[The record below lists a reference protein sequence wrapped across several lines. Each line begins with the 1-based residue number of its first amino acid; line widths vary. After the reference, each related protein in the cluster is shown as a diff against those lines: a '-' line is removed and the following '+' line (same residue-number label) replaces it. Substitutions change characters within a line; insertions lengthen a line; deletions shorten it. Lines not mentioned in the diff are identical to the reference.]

1 MERRKRTVFRTYIN
15 FIGEEG
21 YSVGQQGQETKGWGI
36 WNVRSRLARTELK
49 IKQRK
54 LVLGFIGGSITDGR
68 PRHNWPEAV
77 TAWFVDRFKG
87 VKIIVENAAIGA
99 TGSDLAVFRAK
110 RDLLD
115 RGCDLI
121 FVDYAVN
128 DEGVPTQ
135 RRMATREG
143 LIRKILG
150 YEVEGDETPK
160 SNVATDGKMM
170 DQSIKQVELCELCP
184 DVILVYTF
192 SQSMCE
198 PMLAGQVPPSIAE
211 FEQLAQH
218 YNLNSIW
225 MGKYAFEEVQRG
237 LMRWEEWL
245 PDGLHPTSRG
255 SYSYAQSVI
264 AFLEQQ
270 LVEGLHNYDLETD
283 SHLSHANINN
293 DDEVSTSVKELP
305 ILPVLRHNLPEPLEA
320 SHWQSAKVMSLDS
333 ICTEGPWVMK
343 RWLDYEWLD
352 HVLETNSIGAKLS
365 FTFKGRGVA
374 LAFDFGKASAD
385 FKYRIDNGDW
395 DVVRLDRPDWVG
407 SNGWLRLCT
416 LAETLAAGEHLVE
429 LEVLHSNDPACQGF
443 NFRLG
448 LVGIIQ

>member
-1 MERRKRTVFRTYIN
+1 M
-15 FIGEEG
+15 
-21 YSVGQQGQETKGWGI
+21 GQQAKGCGI
-36 WNVRSRLARTELK
+36 WNVRSKLARTVQT
-49 IKQRK
+49 IKEGR
-54 LVLGFIGGSITDGR
+54 LVIGFIGGSITDGR

-77 TAWFVDRFKG
+77 TAWFVDRFQG
-87 VKIIVENAAIGA
+87 IKIVVENAAIGA

-143 LIRKILG
+143 LIRKLLAS
-150 YEVEGDETPK
+150 EGDEVPN
-160 SNVATDGKMM
+160 SNVTTGAKAIDRL
-170 DQSIKQVELCELCP
+170 INERELCP
-184 DVILVYTF
+184 DVVLVYTF
-192 SQSMCE
+192 SQSMSE

-211 FEQLAQH
+211 FEQLAMH

-225 MGKYAFEEVQRG
+225 MGKYAYGEVQRG

-264 AFLEQQ
+264 AFLEKQ
-270 LVEGLHNYDLETD
+270 LFNNVKGNNNEN
-283 SHLSHANINN
+283 NNN
-293 DDEVSTSVKELP
+293 DGDNGDNQNRFLITEPSTAIKELP
-305 ILPVLRHNLPEPLEA
+305 LLSLNLPEPLDA

-333 ICTEGPWVMK
+333 ISTEGPWVMK
-343 RWLDYEWLD
+343 RWLDYEWFD
-352 HVLETNSIGAKLS
+352 HVLETNTIGAKLS

-385 FKYRIDNGDW
+385 FKYRIDKGDW
-395 DVVRLDRPDWVG
+395 NVVRLDRPDWVG
-407 SNGWLRLCT
+407 SSGWLRLST
-416 LAETLAAGEHLVE
+416 LAETLAAGEHYVE
-429 LEVLHSNDPACQGF
+429 LEVVHSNDPACKGF

>member
-1 MERRKRTVFRTYIN
+1 VKE
-15 FIGEEG
+15 
-21 YSVGQQGQETKGWGI
+21 QAKGPVV
-36 WNVRSRLARTELK
+36 WNVRSKLARTEQK
-49 IKQRK
+49 IKQGK
-54 LVLGFIGGSITDGR
+54 LVIGFIGGSITDGR

-77 TAWFVDRFKG
+77 TAWFVDRFQG
-87 VKIIVENAAIGA
+87 IKIVVENAAIGA

-143 LIRKILG
+143 LIRKLLAN
-150 YEVEGDETPK
+150 EGDELAN
-160 SNVATDGKMM
+160 SNVTIDGKAM
-170 DQSIKQVELCELCP
+170 DQSINQMKLCELCP
-184 DVILVYTF
+184 DVVLVYTF
-192 SQSMCE
+192 SQSMSE
-198 PMLAGQVPPSIAE
+198 PMLAEQVPSSIAE
-211 FEQLAQH
+211 FEKLAQH

-225 MGKYAFEEVQRG
+225 MGKYAYGEVQRG

-264 AFLEQQ
+264 AFLETQ
-270 LVEGLHNYDLETD
+270 LGDCFGD
-283 SHLSHANINN
+283 S
-293 DDEVSTSVKELP
+293 STSGNELP
-305 ILPVLRHNLPEPLEA
+305 ILSCNLPEPLEP
-320 SHWQSAKVMSLDS
+320 SHWQSAKVMSIDS

-352 HVLETNSIGAKLS
+352 HVLETNTIGAKLS

-395 DVVRLDRPDWVG
+395 NVVLLDRPDWVG
-407 SNGWLRLCT
+407 SSGWLRLST
-416 LAETLAAGEHLVE
+416 LAETLAAGEHYVE
-429 LEVLHSNDPACQGF
+429 LEIVHSNDPACQGF

>member
-1 MERRKRTVFRTYIN
+1 M
-15 FIGEEG
+15 
-21 YSVGQQGQETKGWGI
+21 GQQAKDMGI
-36 WNVRSRLARTELK
+36 WNVRSRLARTEKK
-49 IKQRK
+49 IKEGK
-54 LVLGFIGGSITDGR
+54 LVIGFIGGSITDGR

-87 VKIIVENAAIGA
+87 IKIVVENAAIGA

-143 LIRKILG
+143 LIRKLLASD
-150 YEVEGDETPK
+150 DEIPN
-160 SNVATDGKMM
+160 SNVITDGKAM
-170 DQSIKQVELCELCP
+170 DRSINQMELCELCP

-198 PMLAGQVPPSIAE
+198 PMLAEQLPPSIAE
-211 FEQLAQH
+211 FEQLAQN

-225 MGKYAFEEVQRG
+225 MGKYAFGEVQRG

-264 AFLEQQ
+264 AFLETQ
-270 LVEGLHNYDLETD
+270 LVDFFGD
-283 SHLSHANINN
+283 SSA
-293 DDEVSTSVKELP
+293 SVKELP
-305 ILPVLRHNLPEPLEA
+305 ILSYNLPEPLEF

-343 RWLDYEWLD
+343 RWLDYEWFD
-352 HVLETNSIGAKLS
+352 HVLETNTIGAKLS

-385 FKYRIDNGDW
+385 FKYRIDNGEW
-395 DVVRLDRPDWVG
+395 VIVQLDRPDWVG
-407 SNGWLRLCT
+407 SGGWLRLNT
-416 LAETLAAGEHLVE
+416 LAETLAVGEHYVE
-429 LEVLHSNDPACQGF
+429 LEIVHSNDPACQGF

>member
-1 MERRKRTVFRTYIN
+1 MGK
-15 FIGEEG
+15 
-21 YSVGQQGQETKGWGI
+21 GI
-36 WNVRSRLARTELK
+36 WNDRSRLARTGQK
-49 IKQRK
+49 IKDGK
-54 LVLGFIGGSITDGR
+54 LVIGFIGGSITDGR

-77 TAWFVDRFKG
+77 TAWFVDRFQG
-87 VKIIVENAAIGA
+87 IKIVVENAAIGA

-143 LIRKILG
+143 LIRKLLAS
-150 YEVEGDETPK
+150 EGDEIPN
-160 SNVATDGKMM
+160 SNVTTDGKAI
-170 DQSIKQVELCELCP
+170 DRSINEMELCP

-192 SQSMCE
+192 SQSMSE

-225 MGKYAFEEVQRG
+225 MGKYAFQEVQRG

-264 AFLEQQ
+264 AFLEKQ
-270 LVEGLHNYDLETD
+270 LVNNVRGNNNEN
-283 SHLSHANINN
+283 NNN
-293 DDEVSTSVKELP
+293 DSDNGDNQNRFLITEPSTAIKELP
-305 ILPVLRHNLPEPLEA
+305 LLSHNLPEPLGA

-343 RWLDYEWLD
+343 RWLDYEWFD
-352 HVLETNSIGAKLS
+352 HVLETNTIGAKLS

-374 LAFDFGKASAD
+374 IAFDFGKASAD

-395 DVVRLDRPDWVG
+395 DVVQLDRPDWVG
-407 SNGWLRLCT
+407 SSGWLRLNT
-416 LAETLAAGEHLVE
+416 LTETLAAGDHYVE
-429 LEVLHSNDPACQGF
+429 LEVVHSNDPACQGF

-448 LVGIIQ
+448 MVGIIK

>member
-1 MERRKRTVFRTYIN
+1 
-15 FIGEEG
+15 
-21 YSVGQQGQETKGWGI
+21 VGQQAMGKGI
-36 WNVRSRLARTELK
+36 WNDRSRLARTGQK
-49 IKQRK
+49 IKDGK
-54 LVLGFIGGSITDGR
+54 LVIGFIGGSITDGR

-77 TAWFVDRFKG
+77 TAWFVDRFQG
-87 VKIIVENAAIGA
+87 IKIVVENAAIGA

-143 LIRKILG
+143 LIRKLLAS
-150 YEVEGDETPK
+150 EGDEIPN
-160 SNVATDGKMM
+160 SNVTTDGKAI
-170 DQSIKQVELCELCP
+170 DRSINEMELCP

-192 SQSMCE
+192 SQSMSE

-225 MGKYAFEEVQRG
+225 MGKYAFQEVQRG

-264 AFLEQQ
+264 AFLEKQ
-270 LVEGLHNYDLETD
+270 LVNNVRGNNNEN
-283 SHLSHANINN
+283 NNN
-293 DDEVSTSVKELP
+293 DSDNGDNQNRFLITEPSTAIKELP
-305 ILPVLRHNLPEPLEA
+305 LLSHNLPEPLGA

-343 RWLDYEWLD
+343 RWLDYEWFD
-352 HVLETNSIGAKLS
+352 HVLETNTIGAKLS

-374 LAFDFGKASAD
+374 IAFDFGKASAD

-395 DVVRLDRPDWVG
+395 DVVQLDRPDWVG
-407 SNGWLRLCT
+407 SSGWLRLNT
-416 LAETLAAGEHLVE
+416 LTETLAAGDHYVE
-429 LEVLHSNDPACQGF
+429 LEVVHSNDPACQGF

-448 LVGIIQ
+448 MVGIIK

>member
-1 MERRKRTVFRTYIN
+1 MSELILI
-15 FIGEEG
+15 FIGKEG
-21 YSVGQQGQETKGWGI
+21 YSVGHQVKDWGI
-36 WNVRSRLARTELK
+36 WNYRSRLARTGQK
-49 IKQRK
+49 IKDGK
-54 LVLGFIGGSITDGR
+54 LVIGFIGGSITDGR

-87 VKIIVENAAIGA
+87 VKIVIENAAIGA

-128 DEGVPTQ
+128 DESVPTQ

-143 LIRKILG
+143 LIRNLLAS
-150 YEVEGDETPK
+150 EGEDIAK
-160 SNVATDGKMM
+160 SNVITDGKVL
-170 DQSIKQVELCELCP
+170 DQSIKQLELCELCP
-184 DVILVYTF
+184 DVVLVYTF
-192 SQSMCE
+192 SQSMSE
-198 PMLAGQVPPSIAE
+198 PMLVGQVPPSIAE

-225 MGKYAFEEVQRG
+225 MGKYAFQEVQRG

-245 PDGLHPTSRG
+245 PDGLHPTARG

-264 AFLEQQ
+264 AFLETQV
-270 LVEGLHNYDLETD
+270 VECFVD
-283 SHLSHANINN
+283 S
-293 DDEVSTSVKELP
+293 STSVNQLP
-305 ILPVLRHNLPEPLEA
+305 ILSHNLPEPLEV
-320 SHWQSAKVMSLDS
+320 SHWQFAKVMSLDS
-333 ICTEGPWVMK
+333 ICTEGPWILK
-343 RWLDYEWLD
+343 RWLDYEWFD

-365 FTFKGRGVA
+365 FHFNGRGVA

-395 DVVRLDRPDWVG
+395 NVVRLDRPDWVG
-407 SNGWLRLCT
+407 SSGWLRLST
-416 LAETLAAGEHLVE
+416 LAETLAAGEHFVE
-429 LEVLHSNDPACQGF
+429 LEVVHSNDPACQGF

-448 LVGIIQ
+448 MVGVIK

>member
-1 MERRKRTVFRTYIN
+1 M
-15 FIGEEG
+15 
-21 YSVGQQGQETKGWGI
+21 GQQAKGCGI
-36 WNVRSRLARTELK
+36 WNVRSRLARTVQT
-49 IKQRK
+49 IKEGR
-54 LVLGFIGGSITDGR
+54 LVIGFIGGSITDGR

-77 TAWFVDRFKG
+77 TAWFVDRFQG
-87 VKIIVENAAIGA
+87 IKIVVENAAIGA

-143 LIRKILG
+143 LIRKLLAS
-150 YEVEGDETPK
+150 EGDEIPN
-160 SNVATDGKMM
+160 SNVATDGKAM
-170 DQSIKQVELCELCP
+170 DRSINVMELCP
-184 DVILVYTF
+184 DVVLVYTF
-192 SQSMCE
+192 SQSMSE

-211 FEQLAQH
+211 FEQLAMH

-225 MGKYAFEEVQRG
+225 MGKYAYGEVQRG

-264 AFLEQQ
+264 AFLEKQ
-270 LVEGLHNYDLETD
+270 LVNNVRGNNNEN
-283 SHLSHANINN
+283 NNN
-293 DDEVSTSVKELP
+293 DSDNGNNQNRFLSTEPSTAIKELP
-305 ILPVLRHNLPEPLEA
+305 LLSHNLPEPLDA

-343 RWLDYEWLD
+343 RWLDYEWFD
-352 HVLETNSIGAKLS
+352 HVLETNTIGAKLS

-385 FKYRIDNGDW
+385 FKYRIDKGDW
-395 DVVRLDRPDWVG
+395 NVVRLDRPDWVG
-407 SNGWLRLCT
+407 SSGWLRLST
-416 LAETLAAGEHLVE
+416 LAETLAAGEHFVE
-429 LEVLHSNDPACQGF
+429 LEVVHSTDPACQGF
-443 NFRLG
+443 SFRLG

>member
-1 MERRKRTVFRTYIN
+1 MSRLILI

-21 YSVGQQGQETKGWGI
+21 YSVGQQAKGLGI
-36 WNVRSRLARTELK
+36 WNVRSRLARTEQK
-49 IKQRK
+49 IKQGK
-54 LVLGFIGGSITDGR
+54 LVIGFIGGSITDGR

-87 VKIIVENAAIGA
+87 IKIVVENAAIGA

-143 LIRKILG
+143 LIRQLLAS
-150 YEVEGDETPK
+150 EGDEISN
-160 SNVATDGKMM
+160 SNVTTDGKVT
-170 DQSIKQVELCELCP
+170 DETELCELCP
-184 DVILVYTF
+184 DVVLVYTF
-192 SQSMCE
+192 SQSMSE

-225 MGKYAFEEVQRG
+225 MGKYAFQEVQRG

-264 AFLEQQ
+264 AFLETQ
-270 LVEGLHNYDLETD
+270 LVDCFGD
-283 SHLSHANINN
+283 S
-293 DDEVSTSVKELP
+293 STSVKELP
-305 ILPVLRHNLPEPLEA
+305 ILSHNLPEPLEA
-320 SHWQSAKVMSLDS
+320 SHWQSAKVISLGS

-343 RWLDYEWLD
+343 RWLDYEWFD
-352 HVLETNSIGAKLS
+352 HVIETNKIGAKLS

-374 LAFDFGKASAD
+374 LAFDFGKACAD

-395 DVVRLDRPDWVG
+395 DVVQLDRPDWVG
-407 SNGWLRLCT
+407 SSGWLRLST
-416 LAETLAAGEHLVE
+416 LADTLAAGKHFVE
-429 LEVLHSNDPACQGF
+429 LEVVHSNDPACQGF

-448 LVGIIQ
+448 LVGIIQK

>member
-1 MERRKRTVFRTYIN
+1 M
-15 FIGEEG
+15 
-21 YSVGQQGQETKGWGI
+21 GQQAKDWGI
-36 WNVRSRLARTELK
+36 WNVRSKLARTGQK
-49 IKQRK
+49 IKDGK
-54 LVLGFIGGSITDGR
+54 LVIGFIGGSITDGR

-87 VKIIVENAAIGA
+87 VKIVVENAAIGA

-143 LIRKILG
+143 LIRKLLAS
-150 YEVEGDETPK
+150 EGDEIPK
-160 SNVATDGKMM
+160 SNAKTDGKAM
-170 DQSIKQVELCELCP
+170 DCSISETELCELSP
-184 DVILVYTF
+184 DVVLVYTF
-192 SQSMCE
+192 SQSMSE

-225 MGKYAFEEVQRG
+225 MGKYAYGEVQRG

-270 LVEGLHNYDLETD
+270 LVDGFGG
-283 SHLSHANINN
+283 SSAI
-293 DDEVSTSVKELP
+293 VKELP
-305 ILPVLRHNLPEPLEA
+305 ILSHNLPEPLEV

-343 RWLDYEWLD
+343 RWLDYEWFD

-365 FTFKGRGVA
+365 FHFNGRGVA

-385 FKYRIDNGDW
+385 FKYRINHGDW
-395 DVVRLDRPDWVG
+395 NVVRLDRPDWVG
-407 SNGWLRLCT
+407 SSGWLRLST
-416 LAETLAAGEHLVE
+416 LAETLAAGDHFVE
-429 LEVLHSNDPACQGF
+429 LEIVHSNDPACQGF

-448 LVGIIQ
+448 LVGIIK

>member
-1 MERRKRTVFRTYIN
+1 M
-15 FIGEEG
+15 
-21 YSVGQQGQETKGWGI
+21 GQHVKGWEI
-36 WNVRSRLARTELK
+36 WNVRSKLARTEQK
-49 IKQRK
+49 IKQGK
-54 LVLGFIGGSITDGR
+54 LVIGFIGGSITDGR

-87 VKIIVENAAIGA
+87 IKIVVENAAIGA

-143 LIRKILG
+143 LIRKLLAGESQEI
-150 YEVEGDETPK
+150 PN
-160 SNVATDGKMM
+160 SNVTIDGKTL
-170 DQSIKQVELCELCP
+170 DRSINELELCP
-184 DVILVYTF
+184 DVVLVYTF
-192 SQSMCE
+192 SQSMSE

-225 MGKYAFEEVQRG
+225 MGKYAFQEVQRG
-237 LMRWEEWL
+237 LMSWEEWL

-270 LVEGLHNYDLETD
+270 LVNNEKGNSENNNKDNNKDSDNGYNQNKFLIAEPSCNVEDLEERPLLNH
-283 SHLSHANINN
+283 S
-293 DDEVSTSVKELP
+293 
-305 ILPVLRHNLPEPLEA
+305 LPEPFEA
-320 SHWQSAKVMSLDS
+320 SHWQNSSVMSLDS
-333 ICTEGPWVMK
+333 ICLEGPWIMK
-343 RWLDYEWLD
+343 RWLDYEWFD
-352 HVLETNSIGAKLS
+352 QVLETNTIGAKLS
-365 FTFKGRGVA
+365 FHFNGRGVA
-374 LAFDFGKASAD
+374 IAFDFGKASAD
-385 FKYRIDNGDW
+385 FKYRIDNGEW
-395 DVVRLDRPDWVG
+395 VVVQLDRPDWVG
-407 SNGWLRLCT
+407 SGGWLRLST
-416 LAETLAAGEHLVE
+416 LAETLAAGEHFVE
-429 LEVLHSNDPACQGF
+429 LEVVHNNDPACKGF

-448 LVGIIQ
+448 LVGIIK